1 MLHKG
6 AKGAEKPMKYGS
18 NNYRR
23 SNDRL
28 GL

>member
-6 AKGAEKPMKYGS
+6 AKGAEKPKKYGN
-18 NNYRR
+18 NNYLR

>member
-6 AKGAEKPMKYGS
+6 AKGTEKPMKYGN
-18 NNYRR
+18 NNYWR

>member
-6 AKGAEKPMKYGS
+6 VKGAEKPMKYGN